1 MLRAAVLGL
10 VQGLTEFIPVS
21 SSAHLILVPFW
32 LEWPVPDLAFDAAV
46 HIGTALAVIVYFAR
60 DLKWMTGSTLR
71 WIARRHTPDDM
82 KEVRFV
88 GLVLIGSIPAA
99 IAGFLLEGL
108 FEDLFTT
115 NEAIAEGGSA
125 IVGLSLLGTAV
136 LLIVAERV
144 DARRRRD
151 PDREEGRG
159 LDRMTILDAIVI
171 GTFQAFAIAPG
182 LSRSGSTIAAG
193 IFRGLG
199 RETAARFSFLLSLPA
214 IAGAALVSLPDIPP
228 NADIGQMVIGGV
240 TAALVGF
247 AAIAFLLRYLR
258 TKTMHP
264 FAIYCALLGAVA
276 IAFWSQT
283 R

>member
-1 MLRAAVLGL
+1 MLRAAVLGI

-21 SSAHLILVPFW
+21 SSAHLVLVPFW

-46 HIGTALAVIVYFAR
+46 HLGTALAVIVYFAR

-71 WIARRHTPDDM
+71 WIFRRATPDDM

-88 GLVLIGSIPAA
+88 GLVILGSVPAA

-115 NEAIAEGGSA
+115 NEAVAESGSA
-125 IVGLSLLGTAV
+125 VVGVSLLGTA
-136 LLIVAERV
+136 LLLLLAERV
-144 DARRRRD
+144 DAARRGRSV
-151 PDREEGRG
+151 EGRTM
-159 LDRMTILDAIVI
+159 DRITVLDALVV

-193 IFRGLG
+193 IFRGLE

-214 IAGAALVSLPDIPP
+214 IAGAALVSLPDVPP
-228 NADIGQMVIGGV
+228 DADLSGMIVGGV
-240 TAALVGF
+240 SAALVGF

-258 TKTMHP
+258 TRTMRP
-264 FAIYCALLGAVA
+264 FAFYCALLGAVA